1 MPTCCCLQSHL
12 LQPAR
17 KAALKFSCAPS
28 APGAQPVERA
38 WYGIPALGLCCC
50 CSHQQYS
57 FFNKHLA
64 SVFLNCIQ
72 GLKELPPGKVRR
84 GWRCFPGES
93 GCSLCTVWHVAI
105 ALCCT
110 SLPGRGLAAPT
121 AHSTA
126 IGARHRNCPLTANH
140 LFSYG
145 TRQVLPPQGRN
156 DTKTPSLGTAAS
168 PARPLQYQTAMR
180 AVTEVNQPSTVNVF
194 AQTLSKLT
202 YFF

>member
-1 MPTCCCLQSHL
+1 MTLVFYYLS
-12 LQPAR
+12 
-17 KAALKFSCAPS
+17 
-28 APGAQPVERA
+28 
-38 WYGIPALGLCCC
+38 
-50 CSHQQYS
+50 QQYS
-57 FFNKHLA
+57 LSWFNT
-64 SVFLNCIQ
+64 S
-72 GLKELPPGKVRR
+72 LKELPPGKVRR

-126 IGARHRNCPLTANH
+126 IGAQHRNCPLTANH

-194 AQTLSKLT
+194 VQTLSKLT